1 LTVFLT
7 SQGYDRGTSD
17 KTLFI
22 KRKEEDII
30 LVQVYVDDI
39 IFGSTNEELCETF
52 VKIMKSE
59 FEMSMMGEHNYFLG
73 LQVKQLKDDIFLNQA
88 EYCKDLLR
96 KFGMDKCKS
105 ISTPF
110 STNCHLDHDVV
121 GNPVDET
128 KYRGLIGS
136 LLYLTISKLDIM
148 FVVCMCARFQSAPK
162 ESHFNAAKRIM
173 KYLQGTK
180 DVGLWCLGNVSL
192 SLTGYS
198 DSDFVGCNIDRK
210 STTGTCHLLGSSLI
224 SWQCKKQACVALSTV
239 KQSILQQ
246 GVFVLK
252 LYG

>member
-1 LTVFLT
+1 MNIIRTKWIYRNKMDEHGVITRNKARLVAK
-7 SQGYDRGTSD
+7 GYNQ
-17 KTLFI
+17 
-22 KRKEEDII
+22 EEGID
-30 LVQVYVDDI
+30 YD
-39 IFGSTNEELCETF
+39 ETYAPVARLEVVRLLLAF
-52 VKIMKSE
+52 SC
-59 FEMSMMGEHNYFLG
+59 
-73 LQVKQLKDDIFLNQA
+73 LQVKQLKDDIFLNQT

-136 LLYLTISKLDIM
+136 SLYLTINKLDIM

-180 DVGLWCLGNVSL
+180 DVGLWYLGNVSL

-210 STTGTCHLLGSSLI
+210 STSGTCHLLGSSLI

-246 GVFVLK
+246 GVVVLK